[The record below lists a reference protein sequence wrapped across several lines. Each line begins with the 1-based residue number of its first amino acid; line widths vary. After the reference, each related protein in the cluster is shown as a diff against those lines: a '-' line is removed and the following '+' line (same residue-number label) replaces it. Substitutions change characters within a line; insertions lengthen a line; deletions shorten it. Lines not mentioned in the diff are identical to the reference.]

1 MITIYTTSI
10 CPRCKLLKAW
20 LKDHK
25 IPYQEKSL
33 EDDAEAIAEMRIS
46 GYFGVEAPIL
56 ERTSGD
62 YYGPGEMFTGG
73 AVDEKKMVELIR

>member
-1 MITIYTTSI
+1 MITVYTTSI

-25 IPYQEKSL
+25 IPFAEKSL

-56 ERTSGD
+56 ENPLGS
-62 YYGPGEMFTGG
+62 YYGPGEMFVGG
-73 AVDEKKMVELIR
+73 KVDEKKMREIV